1 MKFGTKVVRSTL
13 LLGALALAMVSF
25 EGHADAQSTDT
36 KQWSRF
42 TGRVELSKLL
52 RLDFGHQ
59 LRFSSNNGVEKSL
72 SEAKLRIRAHKYLKV
87 GGGYRLTSPGEAG
100 VYHRFSGDLGT
111 GLRLG
116 KISLAYRFRYQ
127 SESRPTKTANTLRN
141 KFGVSLDTGTDF
153 TPRAA
158 FEIHYSST
166 KSEFRENRFI
176 VGVNWKFSKRM
187 RFDAFYQLQSEYNKR
202 NDETNH
208 VFGVGMTYYFKR
220 LKKKKGKTK
229 DAITAPVL

>member
-1 MKFGTKVVRSTL
+1 MEFGTKVVRSTL
-13 LLGALALAMVSF
+13 ILGALALAMVSF

-52 RLDFGHQ
+52 RLDLGHQ
-59 LRFSSNNGVEKSL
+59 IRLSSNNGVEKSL
-72 SEAKLRIRAHKYLKV
+72 SQAKLRIRAHRYLRL
-87 GGGYRLTSPGEAG
+87 GGAYRLTSTGESG
-100 VYHRFSGDLGT
+100 VYHRFSGDVGT
-111 GLRLG
+111 GLSLG

-127 SESRPTKTANTLRN
+127 SESRPMETANTLRN
-141 KFGVSLDTGTDF
+141 KFGVSLDTDTDF

-176 VGVNWKFSKRM
+176 LGVNWKFSKRM
-187 RFDAFYQLQSEYNKR
+187 RFDAFYQFQSEYNKR
-202 NDETNH
+202 NDEINH

-220 LKKKKGKTK
+220 LKKKKDKKKVPAAT
-229 DAITAPVL
+229 PVL